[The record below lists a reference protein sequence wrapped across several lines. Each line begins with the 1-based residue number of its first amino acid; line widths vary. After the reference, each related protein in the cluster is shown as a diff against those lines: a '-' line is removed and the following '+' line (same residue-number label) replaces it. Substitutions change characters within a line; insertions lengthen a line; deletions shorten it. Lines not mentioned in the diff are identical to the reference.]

1 MVEVG
6 KNARLKVKWTVSPY
20 DYSPDKVREITSK
33 FSKKYGVPR
42 EKVKV
47 EPVFKLVDQSGD
59 EVSVADDVITN
70 IQNPEFQVKLFK
82 EYLDVNN
89 VEDYDFEQIKSI
101 NAEIDSKIDYDV
113 YDKFRRYSIKW
124 IRWSNF
130 LSYGPDNEFDF
141 TKLKGLI
148 LLNGEPAN
156 QSGKTTFAID
166 LVHFLLF
173 GKTSKASTLDKIFNR
188 HLPKE
193 TEAYVEGCIEIDGVD
208 YVIKRTLN
216 RPQLTKRTERSK
228 TTQKVEYYKIVGGE
242 MEELCEYAENQNEEN
257 GIQTNKAIKEAIGKE
272 ADFDLIMS
280 VTEDNLDDLVKQKD
294 TERGKMLSRWI
305 GLLPIEQKDVIARQK
320 YNSEIKPYL
329 LSNRYDVAT
338 MENEIKAF
346 ALEIEK
352 MNKYSQELGEKNK
365 EIDGIISALEE
376 SRDALMKSIQ
386 TVDETLLKVDIA
398 TLQRKIDDSIDSG
411 KKKNAEVSEI
421 NEQLASIGDVEFSID
436 KFNDLNSKLSE
447 CKSKRAILGER
458 YNSLKRTIEQLK
470 KSEFCPTCGRK
481 LDNVDNTEKIG
492 QLQNEMAA
500 SIEEGKKVR
509 DKENELQK
517 LIDEQNVLHE
527 KYQLRSKLTVKKSAL
542 EVNISNLRSE
552 YVELRDTKK
561 EYEKNKA
568 AIDANNEINVKLSN
582 ISAKLTS
589 YRGTKESNVSEIS
602 KSNGAV
608 AQYNKE
614 ISDREKMIEK
624 LEEEKKLIRNWK
636 IYLDLVGKNGISKMV
651 LRRTLP
657 IINAN
662 LSRILSDVCDFD
674 IEISVTD
681 KNDVVFQLVRDGVK
695 AELSSGSGFEKTAA
709 ALALRSV
716 LASISTLP
724 RSNCLIFDEIL
735 GRVAK
740 ENYENMHNLYDKI
753 LAEYDFILQI
763 SHLDDIK
770 DWHNT
775 TITVCK
781 SDNVSKIK
789 VSKRE

>member
-1 MVEVG
+1 MVEIG
-6 KNARLKVKWTVSPY
+6 KNARVKVKWTVSPY
-20 DYSPDKVREITSK
+20 DYSPDKVREIASK
-33 FSKKYGVPR
+33 FSKKYGIPR

-47 EPVFKLVDQSGD
+47 EPLFKMVDQSGI
-59 EVSVADDVITN
+59 EVSIADDVITN

-82 EYLDVNN
+82 EYLDENN

-101 NAEIDSKIDYDV
+101 DAEINAKIDYDI

-124 IRWSNF
+124 MRWSNF

-141 TKLKGLI
+141 STLKGLI

-173 GKTSKASTLDKIFNR
+173 GKTSKAATLDKIFNR

-193 TEAYVEGCIEIDGVD
+193 TEAYVEGCIEIDGID
-208 YVIKRTLN
+208 YIIKRTLT
-216 RPQLTKRTERSK
+216 RPQFTKRTDKSK
-228 TTQKVEYYKIVGGE
+228 TTQKVEYYKLVGGE
-242 MEELCEYAENQNEEN
+242 REELCEYAENQQEEN

-305 GLLPIEQKDVIARQK
+305 GLLPIEQKDVLARSK
-320 YNSEIKPYL
+320 YNSDIKPYL
-329 LSNRYDVAT
+329 LSNRFDVPT
-338 MENEIKAF
+338 LENEIKAY
-346 ALEIEK
+346 EIEIGK
-352 MNKYSQELGEKNK
+352 QKDNIKELEEKNK
-365 EIDGIISALEE
+365 EIDEFIKTLED

-386 TVDETLLKVDIA
+386 TVDQSVMKIDIS
-398 TLQRKIDDSIDSG
+398 TLQRKIDDSIEQG
-411 KKKNAEVSEI
+411 KKKKEEVDAIKKELEELGEI
-421 NEQLASIGDVEFSID
+421 EFSID
-436 KFNDLNSKLSE
+436 KFNKINESLTDKKSE
-447 CKSKRAILGER
+447 RAILGER
-458 YNSLKRTIEQLK
+458 YKSLKNTVEQLK
-470 KSEFCPTCGRK
+470 KSEYCPTCGRK
-481 LDNVDNTEKIG
+481 LDNVDNTSKING
-492 QLQNEMAA
+492 IQADM
-500 SIEEGKKVR
+500 SKTIEEGKKVK
-509 DKENELQK
+509 DEEEKLSKLLEQQKE
-517 LIDEQNVLHE
+517 LHE
-527 KYQLRSKLTVKKSAL
+527 KYERHSKLTVKKSAL
-542 EVNISNLRSE
+542 EVNISDLRGE
-552 YVELRDTKK
+552 YVELRDQKK

-568 AIDANNEINVKLSN
+568 AIDANNEINVKLNN

-589 YRGTKESNVSEIS
+589 YRSSKESNVKDIS
-602 KSNGAV
+602 QGNGTV
-608 AQYNKE
+608 KQYEKE
-614 ISDREKMIEK
+614 IDDRKKMID
-624 LEEEKKLIRNWK
+624 KLIVEQKLVKNWK
-636 IYLDLVGKNGISKMV
+636 IYLDLIGKNGISKMV
-651 LRRTLP
+651 LRKTLP

-681 KNDVVFQLVRDGVK
+681 KNDVVFYLVRDGIK
-695 AELSSGSGFEKTAA
+695 ADLSSGSGFEKTAA

-740 ENYENMHNLYDKI
+740 ENYDNMHNLYEKI
-753 LAEYDFILQI
+753 LMEYDFILQI

-789 VSKRE
+789 VAKRE